1 MAQPV
6 SVLLLDDGELD
17 DVQEMLESMQIPF
30 GRVRGSSIASGMPGP
45 TDLLIATPRR
55 IDAVRDFRDDHP
67 EGSAP
72 VRIVVAREDSNSLRE
87 QLRSVGFDYLVRRPV
102 HSEALR
108 LLVLNALYAGEE
120 RRTEPRVPMGFEITF
135 KSGFIPR
142 QGTLADLSSRGCRLL
157 TRYPLETG
165 KRLRIRIP
173 EAVGAAEPLVLR
185 ARVIRGHFH
194 ERLGTKGLYSIAVMF
209 EKLSNESRKELEWII
224 EERSKGPPRID
235 EVEER
240 GDESW
245 NAIDERGIREIPARN
260 LQSDPRFEPE
270 ESRRRELEPDTRST
284 GPDAEEKPLQPLQTL
299 QTLQPLP
306 PLPPAETA
314 EMPVTATGE
323 QRDPETAPSSLQDRR
338 RVRRAAFAAK
348 VPAFGSRALR
358 VLVGRDISVRGMR
371 VEASAELA
379 IGDRLHLAIYGDPG
393 EEPFLVWAT
402 VTRDD
407 GNKGIAVVFEDLHP
421 VVATQLE
428 KLVAALPA
436 VESLHDDE
444 TEAMGTVISE
454 ILPNE
459 DR

>member
-1 MAQPV
+1 MPQSV

-17 DVQEMLESMQIPF
+17 DVQEMLENMQIPF

-72 VRIVVAREDSNSLRE
+72 VRIVVAGEDSNTLRE
-87 QLRSVGFDYLVRRPV
+87 QLRKVGFDYIVRRPV
-102 HSEALR
+102 HPEALR
-108 LLVLNALYAGEE
+108 LLVLNSLYTGAE

-165 KRLRIRIP
+165 KCLRIRIP

-185 ARVIRGHFH
+185 ARVIRGHFY
-194 ERLGTKGLYSIAVMF
+194 ERLGTKDLYTIALVF
-209 EKLSNESRKELEWII
+209 EKLSNEARKELEWII
-224 EERSKGPPRID
+224 EARSKGPPRLD
-235 EVEER
+235 EGELR
-240 GDESW
+240 GDGGQ
-245 NAIDERGIREIPARN
+245 NAFEERGIREIPARN
-260 LQSDPRFEPE
+260 LRSDPRFESDE
-270 ESRRRELEPDTRST
+270 LRRPELEPGTRSRQR
-284 GPDAEEKPLQPLQTL
+284 DADEKPLQP
-299 QTLQPLP
+299 
-306 PLPPAETA
+306 AET
-314 EMPVTATGE
+314 EERPVTATSE
-323 QRDPETAPSSLQDRR
+323 QRAPETAPSSPHNRR
-338 RVRRAAFAAK
+338 RIRRAAFAAK

-358 VLVGRDISVRGMR
+358 VLVGRDISVLGMR
-371 VEASAELA
+371 VEASPDLA

-402 VTRDD
+402 VARDD
-407 GNKGIAVVFEDLHP
+407 GEKGIEIAFDELHP
-421 VVATQLE
+421 VVVTQLE

-454 ILPNE
+454 ILPSE